1 MMWTNIRP
9 LVSAAMFY
17 ASFTGLTL
25 QVAQGGSAATSE
37 VTSTKNLDAK
47 PPFGGKG
54 GSLGM
59 DKPMEWVPPLEGKD
73 PNDSAVIE
81 EFIAG
86 SGFSIKIVGYKASRS
101 VKKGTIVSQEPKPYS
116 EVKKPGKIEV
126 IISTG
131 P

>member
-1 MMWTNIRP
+1 MWTNIRS
-9 LVSAAMFY
+9 LVSAAMLY

-25 QVAQGGSAATSE
+25 QEAHGGSAVTSE
-37 VTSTKNLDAK
+37 VTLAKNSDIK
-47 PPFGGKG
+47 PPLGGRG
-54 GSLGM
+54 GSLEM

-73 PNDSAVIE
+73 PNDPAVIE

-86 SGFSIKIVGYKASRS
+86 TGFSIKIVGYIASRS
-101 VKKGTIVSQEPKPYS
+101 VKKGAIVSQVPKPYS

>member
-1 MMWTNIRP
+1 MWVYLRA
-9 LVSAAMFY
+9 LVLVTMIY
-17 ASFTGLTL
+17 GSFTVLPFRAL
-25 QVAQGGSAATSE
+25 GGSAVASK
-37 VTSTKNLDAK
+37 VTLAKNLDVK
-47 PPFGGKG
+47 PPLGGKG

-73 PNDSAVIE
+73 PNDPAVIE

-86 SGFSIKIVGYKASRS
+86 SGFSIKIVGYKASS
-101 VKKGTIVSQEPKPYS
+101 TVKKGAIVSQVPKPYS